1 MFKFKTDDLIKIAKS
16 KSSIIIF
23 VVIVVVLLIFK

>member
-1 MFKFKTDDLIKIAKS
+1 MLKLKLSDLVKIAKA
-16 KSSIIIF
+16 KTSIIIF